1 MLRGVLTVALATA
14 SLVAAA
20 PAAGAGWLPHP
31 ADATWSYTWS
41 DTAYNPVP
49 TTEKVTVKESKGTSF
64 VLAWTT
70 VDQGNPAEAPVSLGT
85 MSFQDTPG
93 GLINTDWSSNPPP
106 PSFPIL
112 CGTVNQCGNSLAS
125 TYYNLIWGSRVP
137 VLSEPLL
144 RGESWDTTGGAGGDV
159 SASSTYVG
167 TERVSVPAFPQPVL
181 AARVRTEVTQAG
193 ALGDPYGS
201 GVRTVWWV
209 YGVGPVKI
217 VFDHSGGAPAPVT
230 TAVLKSTNQV
240 PGTAPPDAN
249 YFPLQQGVTGRYRWT
264 NAKYFS
270 KPVVQDYTIDQVVNA
285 SARVTFK
292 SVSGPLKVAGAYG
305 FTTRLDGITNL
316 WGLTKA
322 ASLAKLPPLGPRA
335 LPAAKR
341 RHFFTPFDLM
351 TFGFNPVIPAY
362 PAAGVTW
369 KGVSSGRDFQIYG
382 VTGTTVVL
390 GLRTVTVPAGTFK
403 ALAVKST
410 LRQAGFPF
418 GSGTRT
424 SWFAPG
430 KGLVKLEFRHGDKSV
445 SLVELLK

>member
-1 MLRGVLTVALATA
+1 VLRGVGSVAVAA
-14 SLVAAA
+14 AALVAAA
-20 PAAGAGWLPHP
+20 PASGAGWLPHP
-31 ADATWSYTWS
+31 ADATWSYVWTDS
-41 DTAYNPVP
+41 AYNPVP
-49 TTEKVTVKESKGTSF
+49 TTEKVTVKESKDTSF

-70 VDQGNPAEAPVSLGT
+70 ADQGNPPEAPASVGT
-85 MSFQDTPG
+85 ISFQETPG

-106 PSFPIL
+106 SNFPIL
-112 CGTVNQCGNSLAS
+112 CGSITQCGNSLAS

-137 VLSEPLL
+137 VLAEPLL
-144 RGESWDTTGGAGGDV
+144 RSESWDTTGGAGGEV

-167 TERVSVPAFPQPVL
+167 SEPVTVPAFP
-181 AARVRTEVTQAG
+181 AAVMAAKVRTEVTQAG

-217 VFDHSGGAPAPVT
+217 VFEHSGGVAAPVT
-230 TAVLKSTNQV
+230 TAVLKSTNQA
-240 PGTAPPDAN
+240 PQAAPPDAN
-249 YFPLQQGVTGRYRWT
+249 YFPLEQGRKGRYRWT
-264 NAKYFS
+264 NATHFP
-270 KPVVQDYTIDQVVNA
+270 KPVVEDFAIDQVVNA
-285 SARVTFK
+285 SARVTFQ

-305 FTTRLDGITNL
+305 FTSRLDGITNL

-322 ASLAKLPPLGPRA
+322 SSLAKLPPLGPRA
-335 LPAAKR
+335 LPVSKR

-362 PAAGVTW
+362 PAPGATW
-369 KGVSSGRDFQIYG
+369 KGLPSGRDFQIYG
-382 VTGTTVVL
+382 VTGTTTVL
-390 GLRTVTVPAGTFK
+390 GVQTVKVPAGTFK

-410 LRQAGFPF
+410 LRQPGFPF

-430 KGLVKLEFRHGDKSV
+430 RGLVKLEFRHGDR
-445 SLVELLK
+445 SLSRVELVR

>member
-1 MLRGVLTVALATA
+1 VLRGVASVALATA

-31 ADATWSYTWS
+31 ADATWSYVWS
-41 DTAYNPVP
+41 DSAYNPVQ
-49 TTEKVTVKESKGTSF
+49 TTEKVTVKESKGAAF
-64 VLAWTT
+64 ILAWTT

-85 MSFQDTPG
+85 ISFQETG
-93 GLINTDWSSNPPP
+93 SGLLNTDWSSNQPP

-112 CGTVNQCGNSLAS
+112 CASATQCGNSLAS
-125 TYYNLIWGSRVP
+125 TYYNLIWGSREP
-137 VLSEPLL
+137 VLAEPLL
-144 RGESWDTTGGAGGDV
+144 VGVTWDSTGGASRDV
-159 SASSTYVG
+159 SASSTYAG
-167 TERVSVPAFPQPVL
+167 TDRVTVPAFPEPVL
-181 AARVRTEVTQAG
+181 AAKIRSEVTQAG

-201 GVRTVWWV
+201 GIRTVWWV

-217 VFDHSGGAPAPVT
+217 VFQHSGGAPAPVT

-240 PGTAPPDAN
+240 PQTAPPDAN
-249 YFPLQQGVTGRYRWT
+249 YFPLQQGLRGRYRWT
-264 NAKYFS
+264 NAKHFA
-270 KPVVQDYTIDQVVNA
+270 KPVVEDYTVDQVVNA

-292 SVSGPLKVAGAYG
+292 TVSGPLKVAGAYG
-305 FTTRLDGITNL
+305 FTSRLDGITNL
-316 WGLTKA
+316 WGVTKA

-335 LPAAKR
+335 LPVAKR

-351 TFGFNPVIPAY
+351 TFGFNPIIPAY
-362 PAAGVTW
+362 PTPGASWSGAT
-369 KGVSSGRDFQIYG
+369 SGRDFQIYG
-382 VTGTTVVL
+382 VTGKTSVL
-390 GLRTVTVPAGTFK
+390 GVQTVKVPAGTFK
-403 ALAVKST
+403 ALTVKST

-445 SLVELLK
+445 SLVELVK

>member
-1 MLRGVLTVALATA
+1 VLRGVACVAFAAA

-31 ADATWSYTWS
+31 ADATWSYAWS

-49 TTEKVTVKESKGTSF
+49 TTEKVTVKETKGTSF

-70 VDQGNPAEAPVSLGT
+70 VDQQNPPEAPTSVGT
-85 MSFQDTPG
+85 ISFQETPG

-106 PSFPIL
+106 SGFPIL
-112 CGTVNQCGNSLAS
+112 CGSITQCGNSLAS

-137 VLSEPLL
+137 VISEPVLKDA
-144 RGESWDTTGGAGGDV
+144 SWDTTGGAGGDV

-167 TERVSVPAFPQPVL
+167 TELVTVPAFPTPVL
-181 AARVRTEVTQAG
+181 AAKVRSEVTQAG

-217 VFDHSGGAPAPVT
+217 VFEHSGGVPAPVT
-230 TAVLKSTNQV
+230 TAVLKSTNQA
-240 PGTAPPDAN
+240 PQTAPPDAN
-249 YFPLQQGVTGRYRWT
+249 YFPLEQGHTGRYRWT
-264 NAKYFS
+264 NSKHFA
-270 KPVVQDYTIDQVVNA
+270 KPVVEDFTVDQVVNA

-305 FTTRLDGITNL
+305 FTSRLDGITSL
-316 WGLTKA
+316 WGITKA
-322 ASLAKLPPLGPRA
+322 SSLAKLPLLGPRA
-335 LPAAKR
+335 LPVAKR
-341 RHFFTPFDLM
+341 RHFFTPYDLM

-362 PAAGVTW
+362 PTPGASW
-369 KGVSSGRDFQIYG
+369 QGVSSGRDFQIYG
-382 VTGTTVVL
+382 VTGKTSVL
-390 GLRTVTVPAGTFK
+390 GVRTVKVPAGTFK

-445 SLVELLK
+445 SLVELVK